1 MIGNPRS
8 DDIGQVR
15 GLIDPIYQ
23 DTVRYEKARL
33 LNIEVFNDS
42 THEEYL

>member
-8 DDIGQVR
+8 DDMGQVR
-15 GLIDPIYQ
+15 GSIDPIYQ

-33 LNIEVFNDS
+33 PNVEVFNDS
-42 THEEYL
+42 TYEEYL